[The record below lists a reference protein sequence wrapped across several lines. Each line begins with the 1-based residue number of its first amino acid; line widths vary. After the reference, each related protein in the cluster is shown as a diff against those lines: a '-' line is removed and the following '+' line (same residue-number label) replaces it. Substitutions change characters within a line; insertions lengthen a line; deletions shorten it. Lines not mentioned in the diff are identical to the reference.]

1 MYFEKSLCLFLVFIF
16 VKDDF
21 LIVFFLGIVNEW
33 FLLFLMVFLV
43 FLLFI
48 LRIIGDWFVF
58 FKILDVSDF
67 DCVIWEEVFL
77 IWWLFF
83 VLKIEVVWLYFNFW
97 YLDGK
102 GGDLSINWL
111 NEFFFFFWVLNLRIF
126 DFRFFIGWSCI
137 ECLLIGF
144 WVLNGKV
151 NCLLYD
157 VKSFVV
163 VFLFVKFIVG
173 VIGFGVVVEVFL
185 VILIIIFFYKFNK
198 Y

>member
-58 FKILDVSDF
+58 FKILGVSDF
-67 DCVIWEEVFL
+67 DCVIWKEVFL

-126 DFRFFIGWSCI
+126 DLRFFIGWSCI

-163 VFLFVKFIVG
+163 VFLFVKFNVG

-185 VILIIIFFYKFNK
+185 VILIIIFFYKLNK

>member
-151 NCLLYD
+151 NCLLYE

>member
-58 FKILDVSDF
+58 FKILGVSDF

-111 NEFFFFFWVLNLRIF
+111 NEFFFFFWVLNLRTF

>member
-58 FKILDVSDF
+58 FKILVVSDF